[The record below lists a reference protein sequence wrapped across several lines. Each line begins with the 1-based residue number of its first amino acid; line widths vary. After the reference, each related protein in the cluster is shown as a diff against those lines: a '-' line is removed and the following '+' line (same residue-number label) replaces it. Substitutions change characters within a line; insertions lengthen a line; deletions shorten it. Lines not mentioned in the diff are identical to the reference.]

1 MSREKI
7 VAGNWK
13 MNNDSNQTRT
23 LIGEL
28 KKLNQVE
35 TSIMIAPAYT
45 NLSMAQ
51 DLLLDSKIFILDE
64 ATSYIDSYTER
75 QIQKALD
82 EVLKNSD
89 FVSLHL
95 PLMKNTKNIIY

>member
-13 MNNDSNQTRT
+13 MNNDSNQTKA

-28 KKLNQVE
+28 KKLNQLEISV
-35 TSIMIAPAYT
+35 MIAPAYT

-51 DLLLDSKIFILDE
+51 DLLADRREESFISG
-64 ATSYIDSYTER
+64 T
-75 QIQKALD
+75 
-82 EVLKNSD
+82 
-89 FVSLHL
+89 
-95 PLMKNTKNIIY
+95 